1 MNSLATYAVRSA
13 MKASQL
19 EHFIEKESYLSVRV
33 DDVLFIASK
42 DDAQEFCDHV
52 PGEES
57 DSRS

>member
-1 MNSLATYAVRSA
+1 